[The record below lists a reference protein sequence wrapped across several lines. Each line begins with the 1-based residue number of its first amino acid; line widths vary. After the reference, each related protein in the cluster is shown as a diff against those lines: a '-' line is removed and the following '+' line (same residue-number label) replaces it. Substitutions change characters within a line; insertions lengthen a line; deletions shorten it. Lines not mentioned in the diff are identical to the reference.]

1 MLDYSSVDLSAF
13 LAKIKAQHELPE
25 LLESIFVLNDQKSDQ
40 AKFAIN
46 RPILDALNEHF
57 QSLST
62 FAAHQQAKELLEML
76 KNRENEDKERKRFD

>member
-1 MLDYSSVDLSAF
+1 VDLSAF
-13 LAKIKAQHELPE
+13 LAKIKAQRELPE
-25 LLESIFVLNDQKSDQ
+25 LLQSIFALNDQKSD

-62 FAAHQQAKELLEML
+62 FAANQQAKELLEML
-76 KNRENEDKERKRFD
+76 KNRENEDKEGRRFD